1 MTCVVVCYNPS
12 QLQFEDHF
20 DLEAIAMNKP
30 ISLGDQEL
38 TLLRYVTDHAP
49 VTVREAA
56 AKFGESHGLARTT
69 ILTMMERLR
78 TKGYLTRGK
87 DAGAFEYRPVV
98 AKKELMHSL
107 VHDFVEKSLG
117 GSLSPI
123 VAYLTEAQGLSEREL
138 SDLRRLLDLKDA
150 ERKS

>member
-1 MTCVVVCYNPS
+1 
-12 QLQFEDHF
+12 
-20 DLEAIAMNKP
+20 MNKP
-30 ISLGDQEL
+30 VSIANKPVSLGDQEL

-56 AKFGESHGLARTT
+56 AKFGEPHGLARTT

-78 TKGYLTRGK
+78 SKGYLTRGK
-87 DAGAFEYRPVV
+87 DAGAFEYVPVV
-98 AKKELMHSL
+98 AKKELMQGL

-117 GSLSPI
+117 GSLSPF

-138 SDLRRLLDLKDA
+138 ADLRRLLDTKDA
-150 ERKS
+150 ERK

>member
-1 MTCVVVCYNPS
+1 
-12 QLQFEDHF
+12 
-20 DLEAIAMNKP
+20 MNKP
-30 ISLGDQEL
+30 VSLVNKPVSLGDQEL

-56 AKFGESHGLARTT
+56 AKFGEPHGLARTT

-78 TKGYLTRGK
+78 TKGYLTRVK
-87 DAGAFEYRPVV
+87 DAGAFEYVPVV
-98 AKKELMHSL
+98 AKKELMQGL

-117 GSLSPI
+117 GSLSPF

-138 SDLRRLLDLKDA
+138 SDLRRLLETKAAESTKAA
-150 ERKS
+150 ERR

>member
-1 MTCVVVCYNPS
+1 
-12 QLQFEDHF
+12 
-20 DLEAIAMNKP
+20 MNKP
-30 ISLGDQEL
+30 VSLVNKPASLGDQEL

-56 AKFGESHGLARTT
+56 AKFGEPHGLARTT

-78 TKGYLTRGK
+78 TKGYLTRVK
-87 DAGAFEYRPVV
+87 DAGAFEYVPVV
-98 AKKELMHSL
+98 AKKELMQGL

-117 GSLSPI
+117 GSLSPF

-138 SDLRRLLDLKDA
+138 SDLRRLLETKAAESTKAA
-150 ERKS
+150 ERR

>member
-1 MTCVVVCYNPS
+1 
-12 QLQFEDHF
+12 
-20 DLEAIAMNKP
+20 MNKP
-30 ISLGDQEL
+30 VSLGDQEL
-38 TLLRYVTDHAP
+38 ALLRYVTDHAP

-78 TKGYLTRGK
+78 GKGYLTRGK

-98 AKKELMHSL
+98 AKKELMQGL
-107 VHDFVEKSLG
+107 VHNFVEKSLG
-117 GSLSPI
+117 GSLSPF
-123 VAYLTEAQGLSEREL
+123 VAYLTEAKGLSEREL

-150 ERKS
+150 ERKSQAMNAENEGRNWKDRIGKA